1 MSSSGNSDR
10 EASPQ
15 GRRKPRPDWLKVRL
29 PAGEN
34 FARLRGLIREHRLN
48 TVCEDAR
55 CPNLGECWGAGTATF
70 MILGDVCTRAC
81 RFCAVRTGVP
91 SEYDLDE
98 PRRVAEA
105 VRDLGIRY
113 AVITSVDRDDLEDGG
128 AFIFAET
135 IRRIRAYEPA
145 ARVEVLIPDFRG
157 NLPALRSVVEAG
169 PDVLAHNIET
179 VARLYPLARAGS
191 RYRRSLDLL
200 RNAKSFGVRVV
211 TKSSLMLGLGE
222 SREEV
227 LESLRDLSRLDVD
240 IVTLGQYLQPT
251 RDHLPVDRYNTPQE
265 FDELKTYALSLGFRY
280 VEAGPLVRSSYHAER
295 QSSVLAPLP
304 GGC

>member
-1 MSSSGNSDR
+1 M
-10 EASPQ
+10 
-15 GRRKPRPDWLKVRL
+15 
-29 PAGEN
+29 
-34 FARLRGLIREHRLN
+34 RLRSLIRERHLN

-55 CPNLGECWGAGTATF
+55 CPNIGECWGAGTATF
-70 MILGDVCTRAC
+70 MILGDVCTRNC
-81 RFCAVRTGVP
+81 KFCAVRTGLP

-98 PRRVAEA
+98 PRRIAEA
-105 VRDLGIRY
+105 VRELGIRY

-135 IRRIRAYEPA
+135 IRRIRANSPA
-145 ARVEVLIPDFRG
+145 VRIEVLIPDFRG
-157 NLPALRSVVEAG
+157 NLAALRSVIQAG

-191 RYRRSLDLL
+191 SYRRSLHLL
-200 RNAKSFGVRVV
+200 RHAKSFGVKAV

-227 LESLRDLSRLDVD
+227 LESLQDLCSHGVD

-251 RDHLPVDRYNTPQE
+251 RDHLAVDRYYAPQE
-265 FDELKTYALSLGFRY
+265 FDELKAYALSLGFRH
-280 VEAGPLVRSSYHAER
+280 VEAGPLVRSSYHAEK
-295 QSSVLAPLP
+295 QSSVIAPLS
-304 GGC
+304 GER